1 MGLPWILKETANFIK
16 SASSFYECK
25 LSHVLVFAT
34 LWTV

>member
-16 SASSFYECK
+16 KSVCK